1 MSLSAWDPFLARHG
15 QTCSVQ
21 YHSGG
26 LATYCGQHGVA
37 WAAVAATMLAVSLFM
52 VSLALVS
59 LGHGTFLLMV
69 MLAMAFCGF
78 TFAKGEAGE
87 TQHQDSKTPSM

>member
-1 MSLSAWDPFLARHG
+1 
-15 QTCSVQ
+15 
-21 YHSGG
+21 
-26 LATYCGQHGVA
+26 
-37 WAAVAATMLAVSLFM
+37 MLAVSLFM

-69 MLAMAFCGF
+69 MLAMAFRGF
-78 TFAKGEAGE
+78 TSVKGEAGE

>member
-1 MSLSAWDPFLARHG
+1 
-15 QTCSVQ
+15 
-21 YHSGG
+21 
-26 LATYCGQHGVA
+26 
-37 WAAVAATMLAVSLFM
+37 MLAVSLFM

-78 TFAKGEAGE
+78 TSAKGEAGE